1 MIDTGFCGIPQNQS
15 RSENNMNV
23 LWDLYTAW
31 FRMGLFTFGGG
42 YAMLPMI
49 QKEAI
54 EKYHWATEDEIMD
67 YYALGQ
73 VTPGIIAV
81 NTATFVG
88 YKVKGVAGGI
98 AATLGVI
105 SPSLVI
111 ITIIAG
117 LITNFSD
124 IPIVQHALN
133 GIQIGVCVLLF
144 EAIRKLILK
153 GVKDIPAFVIFAAAF
168 ALNYFTSIP
177 TFLLVILAGATG
189 YAMFL
194 MKKQKEG
201 ANA

>member
-1 MIDTGFCGIPQNQS
+1 
-15 RSENNMNV
+15 MNV
-23 LWDLYTAW
+23 LWDLYAAW

-111 ITIIAG
+111 ITVIAG
-117 LITNFSD
+117 LISNFSD
-124 IPIVQHALN
+124 IPIVQHAFN

-153 GVKDIPAFVIFAAAF
+153 GVKDIPTFVIFAAAF

>member
-1 MIDTGFCGIPQNQS
+1 MKI
-15 RSENNMNV
+15 
-23 LWDLYTAW
+23 LWDLYSAW

-88 YKVKGVAGGI
+88 YKVNGVSGGI

-105 SPSLVI
+105 SPSLII

-117 LITNFSD
+117 LISNFSD
-124 IPIVQHALN
+124 IPLVQHALG

-144 EAIRKLILK
+144 EAIRKLFTK
-153 GVKDIPAFVIFAAAF
+153 SVKDITSFIICAAAF
-168 ALNYFTSIP
+168 VLSYFTSIP
-177 TFLLVILAGATG
+177 TFVLVILAGFTG

-194 MKKQKEG
+194 MKKQKGEQ
-201 ANA
+201 A